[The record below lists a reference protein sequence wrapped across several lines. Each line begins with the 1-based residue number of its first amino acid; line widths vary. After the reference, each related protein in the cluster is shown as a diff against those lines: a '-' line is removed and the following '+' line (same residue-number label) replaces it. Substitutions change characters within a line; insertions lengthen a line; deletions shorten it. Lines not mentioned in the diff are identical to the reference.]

1 MPDPVSSDVTLR
13 PLERVV
19 SRMHG
24 EGLTPA
30 DIGKK
35 VRKKPGTV
43 NRILEMIELK
53 QDVLPTSTSDSE
65 RLRPVERVI
74 VRLRGQGETY
84 SQIGNRLALSGRRVQ
99 FIEQLA
105 EFKQSG

>member
-53 QDVLPTSTSDSE
+53 QDVPPNSTPDPD

>member
-1 MPDPVSSDVTLR
+1 VPSGSTPDHD
-13 PLERVV
+13 
-19 SRMHG
+19 
-24 EGLTPA
+24 
-30 DIGKK
+30 
-35 VRKKPGTV
+35 
-43 NRILEMIELK
+43 
-53 QDVLPTSTSDSE
+53 

>member
-1 MPDPVSSDVTLR
+1 MPDPLFTDHPLR

-19 SRMHG
+19 VRMHG
-24 EGLTPA
+24 EGMTPA

-43 NRILEMIELK
+43 NRILEMVEFK
-53 QDVLPTSTSDSE
+53 VDMTPNST
-65 RLRPVERVI
+65 RNPYPLRPVERVI

-105 EFKQSG
+105 EFKLGG